1 MNKRSSIKR
10 TDSHGTNVCVVERRG
25 KIWAWPGRSNP
36 ASFSTFAS
44 VLTLALMSFVLVGC
58 ATDPRVPSVR
68 KSPLPT
74 SPVAVVFQ
82 PGDVVEVKFQ
92 LTPNLNE
99 IQTIRPDGMISLA
112 MLQEVEAADKSPAE
126 LRAMLLEAYSDK
138 LKDPEIM
145 VIARVEENRLVHV
158 GGEVEL
164 TRNSDGL
171 VAIPI
176 VGRLTIWEAIMRAG
190 GILNRSAKIS
200 NVLVIR
206 RIGNTQYARTI
217 DLRDEFRNEET
228 EAFFLQAN
236 DIVYVP
242 RTRIDRIDQWVDQ
255 YLSDTI
261 PDWLSVGIDIN

>member
-10 TDSHGTNVCVVERRG
+10 TSSLRTNLSARDRPQIPRG
-25 KIWAWPGRSNP
+25 CSRCSKPGPIARL
-36 ASFSTFAS
+36 AGGM
-44 VLTLALMSFVLVGC
+44 TLALISCVLIGC
-58 ATDPRVPSVR
+58 ATAPRVPSVR
-68 KSPLPT
+68 TSPLPT
-74 SPVAVVFQ
+74 IPLDVVFQ
-82 PGDVVEVKFQ
+82 PGDVVEIKFQ
-92 LTPNLNE
+92 FTPDFNE
-99 IQTIRPDGMISLA
+99 VQTIRPDGKISLA
-112 MLQEVEAADKSPAE
+112 LLQEVEAADKSPE
-126 LRAMLLEAYSDK
+126 QLRKMLLEAYSDK
-138 LKDPEIM
+138 LKNPEIM

-164 TRNSDGL
+164 TRNTDGL

-206 RIGNTQYARTI
+206 RIGETQYARTI
-217 DLRDEFRNEET
+217 DLRAEFRNPET

-242 RTRIDRIDQWVDQ
+242 RTKIDRIDQWVDQ
-255 YLSDTI
+255 YLSDII
-261 PDWLSVGIDIN
+261 PNWLSVSIN